1 MIHLTVVIIKCYFNT
16 NKYNNNGVNLN
27 VSNGSVNVN
36 SGVPVG
42 DYVVYYQI
50 CEIVTL
56 LINTATVT
64 VPVKPEDAPFV
75 VEADYMVLTYEFTDG
90 QDLDTRTRVIT
101 PLVKQQLV
109 NMLDGINVIHSH

>member
-50 CEIVTL
+50 CE
-56 LINTATVT
+56 
-64 VPVKPEDAPFV
+64 K
-75 VEADYMVLTYEFTDG
+75 
-90 QDLDTRTRVIT
+90 
-101 PLVKQQLV
+101 
-109 NMLDGINVIHSH
+109 